1 MSRLA
6 DAILQGAY
14 SKGKSSPMLD
24 LSYGGQNGFAPN
36 LTEWVSQTHYV
47 RKNLHCILLDAPV
60 GFRYLPEPQFWIRA
74 LKNMVEVHAKTI
86 EGLNAGLEVQ
96 YSEVAVSGS
105 SEIFEDATNVTRER
119 SNVTFGFTDLYGRPM
134 QNFIHKW
141 ITYLIGDADNKVPM
155 INTLTTVRPFDMLAD
170 ISSATMLFMEPDP
183 THSKVSKAWLGT
195 NMKPR
200 TTGAIDGK
208 KDLTAGGELSELS
221 IGFTGVYQSGEGVD
235 MFAQAILNS
244 LNLNNANPNLR
255 PAFARGINAEVYSQ
269 GRGLAGNMND
279 LANTALRT

>member
-6 DAILQGAY
+6 DAILQGAFA
-14 SKGKSSPMLD
+14 KGKSSPMLD
-24 LSYGGQNGFAPN
+24 LAYGGQNGFAPN

-47 RKNLHCILLDAPV
+47 RKNLHCILLDAPI

-74 LKNMVEVHAKTI
+74 LKNMVEVHARTI

-96 YSEVAVSGS
+96 YSEVTVSGGG
-105 SEIFEDATNVTRER
+105 EVFEDATNVTRER

-134 QNFIHKW
+134 QNFIHNW
-141 ITYLIGDADNKVPM
+141 ITYLIGDPDNKVPM
-155 INTLTTVRPFDMLAD
+155 INTLTTARPADMLAD

-200 TTGAIDGK
+200 ATGTIDGK

-221 IGFTGVYQSGEGVD
+221 IGFTGVYQSGVGVD

-255 PAFARGINAEVYSQ
+255 PAFARGINAEVYNQ

-279 LANTALRT
+279 LANTALRA